1 MDLLTFFGVIVLSYL
16 IGAIPFGFII
26 VKLKTG
32 NDIRDIQ
39 SGRTGGTNAMRAAGL
54 GVGLS
59 TALLDIGKGTV
70 TVWLARTMYLDGSH
84 WLEILAPVFA
94 IIGHNYSIFLIQR
107 RPDGKFRLAGG
118 AGGATCLGGS
128 LGLWWPSG
136 IVIFIIAVLIF
147 YFVGY
152 ASVTT
157 MSVAFLSTLVFGV
170 GAALGHFPWTY
181 AYFGLFAG
189 FLLVWS
195 LRPNIVRLKEGTERL
210 HGFRARKKE

>member
-1 MDLLTFFGVIVLSYL
+1 MDLLTFFGVIVLSYI

-170 GAALGHFPWTY
+170 GAAMGYFPWTY
-181 AYFGLFAG
+181 AYFGLLAG

-195 LRPNIVRLKEGTERL
+195 LKPNIVRLKEGTERL